1 MSKAAL
7 KARKKYDKKNTRRI
21 CVKLNKKTD
30 KDILNFIE
38 EQNSMQGTV
47 KTALRKFMECSSEH

>member
-21 CVKLNKKTD
+21 CLKLNRKTD

-38 EQNSMQGTV
+38 AQNSMQGTIKV
-47 KTALRKFMECSSEH
+47 ALRKFMERSYKH

>member
-21 CVKLNKKTD
+21 CIKLNKKTD

-38 EQNSMQGTV
+38 VQNSMQGTI
-47 KTALRKFMECSSEH
+47 KMALRKFIERSDKH

>member
-21 CVKLNKKTD
+21 CIKLNKKTD
-30 KDILNFIE
+30 KDILDFVE
-38 EQNSMQGTV
+38 AQNSMQGTI
-47 KTALRKFMECSSEH
+47 KTALRKLIEHSDKH

>member
-21 CVKLNKKTD
+21 CIKLNKKTD

-38 EQNSMQGTV
+38 VQNSMQGTI
-47 KTALRKFMECSSEH
+47 KTALRKFMEYSSKY